1 MALLDDDDAFEAA
14 LAFLE
19 EYEFEETKTEELD
32 SLSGQ
37 DEAVQTLQEGSDS
50 FYSHLVVEQQQKVA
64 DNLRSLLRK
73 RATHLAKEYSA
84 FTDAANSGHYIDR
97 ALDFRGN
104 IGMEKHIMG
113 NGGLYQKTAKD
124 LDQPYTIIEDFTKE
138 LRDENLT

>member
-50 FYSHLVVEQQQKVA
+50 FYSHVPQTPYYGSEQ
-64 DNLRSLLRK
+64 LIWRK
-73 RATHLAKEYSA
+73 R
-84 FTDAANSGHYIDR
+84 
-97 ALDFRGN
+97 
-104 IGMEKHIMG
+104 GM
-113 NGGLYQKTAKD
+113 KT
-124 LDQPYTIIEDFTKE
+124 
-138 LRDENLT
+138 